1 MQDGKQIFSYIE
13 KLRMDKAKKAD
24 PHQRFSPSRLPKA
37 RPEEVELKK
46 MQKDEA
52 FFDLEIDVNVEGDIR
67 VVLYDHDNM
76 PPREEVACF
85 LWFHTGFVTTSPLV
99 FEKYEIDM
107 AWSDKKCK
115 VFDQDFKMEFYF
127 EEVPT
132 EVETFEKK
140 TSALSQLRRQH
151 TLERESKAHL
161 LGLWHSMPTP
171 NPRTLER
178 AAKYRGGVNSTNKRE
193 SFSIVIDDGLI
204 EGNTL
209 E

>member
-1 MQDGKQIFSYIE
+1 M
-13 KLRMDKAKKAD
+13 
-24 PHQRFSPSRLPKA
+24 
-37 RPEEVELKK
+37 KK
-46 MQKDEA
+46 MNKDDA

-85 LWFHTGFVTTSPLV
+85 LWFHTGFVTTSPQV

-115 VFDQDFKMEFYF
+115 VFDKDFKMEFHF
-127 EEVPT
+127 EEVPS
-132 EVETFEKK
+132 ELETFQNVEK
-140 TSALSQLRRQH
+140 TSALSRMRRQQ
-151 TLERESKAHL
+151 TIEANSKAHL

-178 AAKYRGGVNSTNKRE
+178 AAKYRGGGNNTSVRQ